1 MLDLQIINKTIEN
14 LKRNNF
20 DAYYV
25 ENKEEAV
32 KLIDTFIENGDVVTF
47 GGSMTLFETGVME
60 YLKNKTDIEF
70 LDRNKEGNTLEDIDN
85 IYHKA
90 FTSDKYFTSTNA
102 ITEDGYLYNVDGN
115 SNRISAMMFGPKNV
129 IVVSGYNKIVK
140 TKEDAV
146 DRVRN
151 LVAPKNAKRLNVNTL
166 CAKTGK
172 CMDCMS
178 KDRICCNYAFFGKQ
192 RHQKRI
198 KVIIIGEE
206 YGY

>member
-1 MLDLQIINKTIEN
+1 MLDLQIINKTIDALN
-14 LKRNNF
+14 KNNF
-20 DAYYV
+20 DAYFV
-25 ENKEEAV
+25 DNKNKALELV
-32 KLIDTFIENGDVVTF
+32 DSFISKDDIVTY
-47 GGSMTLFETGVME
+47 GGSMTLFETGIMD
-60 YLKNKTDIEF
+60 YLKNKNDIKF
-70 LDRNKEGNTLEDIDN
+70 LDRNKDGNTLDDIQK
-85 IYHKA
+85 IYREA
-90 FTSDKYFTSTNA
+90 FTSDVYFTSSNA

-129 IVVSGYNKIVK
+129 IVVAGYNKIVK
-140 TKEDAV
+140 TKQDAI

-151 LVAPKNAKRLNVNTL
+151 YVAPKNAQRLNMNTP
-166 CAKTGK
+166 CVKTGK

-192 RHQKRI
+192 RIEKRI